1 MICTSR
7 SVVGLEDKRFIK
19 FLQQSGGGYVL
30 KPVNYNFIS
39 LTFKHL

>member
-1 MICTSR
+1 MICTSHGE
-7 SVVGLEDKRFIK
+7 VGFKDKSLIK

-30 KPVNYNFIS
+30 KPVNYNSIS